1 MSKETG
7 DSVSR
12 IFSNPFYCIEIHPML
27 SEKHDLLVS
36 EEDWIKVGVKLIDEL
51 GSEKYLRNLLENLK
65 GNYIDNEQKK

>member
-1 MSKETG
+1 
-7 DSVSR
+7 
-12 IFSNPFYCIEIHPML
+12 ML

-51 GSEKYLRNLLENLK
+51 GSEKYLMNLLENLK